1 MPKVHK
7 TLRFDE
13 DLAARVQASKSDGE
27 SDAAAYERIV
37 AAGLDALEGE
47 RHGGGRDPT
56 TGEHLADLRE
66 EIATLRSQL
75 DVKDRQIE
83 ALQGIA
89 AQAQALHGAADVLHA
104 KQLESRERR
113 RGGRFARAWAALTGK
128 TENAEEAEHE

>member
-13 DLAARVQASKSDGE
+13 ALAARVQASKSDGE

-37 AAGLDALEGE
+37 VAGLDALEGK
-47 RHGGGRDPT
+47 HPGGRDPT

-75 DVKDRQIE
+75 DVKDAQIE

-104 KQLESRERR
+104 KQLESRESK
-113 RGGRFARAWAALTGK
+113 RGGRLARAWAALTGK
-128 TENAEEAEHE
+128 TQTAEEAGHE